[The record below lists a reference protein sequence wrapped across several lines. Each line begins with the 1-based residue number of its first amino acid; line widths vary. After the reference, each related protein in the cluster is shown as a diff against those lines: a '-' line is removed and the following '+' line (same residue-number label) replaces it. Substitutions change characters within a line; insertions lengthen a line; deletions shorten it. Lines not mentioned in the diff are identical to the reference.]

1 MTDGISIKADREYL
15 REAFAKVN
23 SGEYAIPVFQRDFI
37 WNKKQII
44 SLFDSIQ
51 KGYPIGSIILWKSNE
66 IRYAKDILT
75 DVKHEQTGMATFYIL
90 DGRQRLT
97 SFYGCVTENR
107 SQNPKFDLY
116 YNLETREF
124 CYPPIKDVRYPLLKV
139 SDVYDTY
146 SLLESMRDIM
156 NTLDENVA
164 KNYIEAAKNLNAK
177 LQSYTVGEV
186 KMENCTLRE
195 AREVFSRVNSKGTDI
210 SDLDMI
216 QAMSYG
222 GDGQE
227 LLKERIDKMLQSLT
241 AYGFS
246 TLPAEWVFNCLYIF
260 VNKDKKMY
268 YDASVSDLEHLNVEQ
283 IFPRL
288 DQALKEAVGF
298 LHDSCYVYHQK
309 LMPYRPQLAALVR
322 FFSEVSNPSPVQL
335 AYLKQWF
342 FYTTFNNL
350 LSGSFTKVREIMGDI
365 DLIIKG
371 EAPIRCARKFEYKDG
386 FEKKLMT
393 RSARFKFMLLAQIRQ
408 YVRCFSSDENSYIDY
423 VNIAQ
428 NQTSAYVVRFS
439 NERDLFVRR
448 RNGIIYPIDEETCRA
463 HLLDSRIIAKL
474 QRGDTYAAL
483 SERKTLLRECELE
496 LLEEAN
502 LNVAISS
509 HV

>member
-23 SGEYAIPVFQRDFI
+23 SGEYAIPVFQRDFV
-37 WNKKQII
+37 WKKKQII

-246 TLPAEWVFNCLYIF
+246 TLPAEWVFNCLYI
-260 VNKDKKMY
+260 
-268 YDASVSDLEHLNVEQ
+268 L
-283 IFPRL
+283 
-288 DQALKEAVGF
+288 
-298 LHDSCYVYHQK
+298 
-309 LMPYRPQLAALVR
+309 
-322 FFSEVSNPSPVQL
+322 
-335 AYLKQWF
+335 
-342 FYTTFNNL
+342 
-350 LSGSFTKVREIMGDI
+350 
-365 DLIIKG
+365 
-371 EAPIRCARKFEYKDG
+371 
-386 FEKKLMT
+386 
-393 RSARFKFMLLAQIRQ
+393 
-408 YVRCFSSDENSYIDY
+408 
-423 VNIAQ
+423 
-428 NQTSAYVVRFS
+428 
-439 NERDLFVRR
+439 
-448 RNGIIYPIDEETCRA
+448 
-463 HLLDSRIIAKL
+463 
-474 QRGDTYAAL
+474 
-483 SERKTLLRECELE
+483 
-496 LLEEAN
+496 
-502 LNVAISS
+502 
-509 HV
+509 